1 MNQLLSTT
9 HRNVPS
15 SCSDP
20 HPLARAMPK
29 NGGFIYRALDWLRL
43 KQMARSSAAR
53 LQVVSNV
60 SLGEKRFV
68 ALIQTDS
75 EQFLVGGGATNV
87 VLLAQLNAKGQDET
101 KSFSSL
107 LKESIPALKRGR

>member
-1 MNQLLSTT
+1 
-9 HRNVPS
+9 
-15 SCSDP
+15 
-20 HPLARAMPK
+20 MPK